1 MDKKIK
7 NLEKKGLENSKIYI
21 FDRFG
26 NLIKEIN
33 KTNTS
38 WDGTFNKQIL
48 PSTDYW
54 FTLDY
59 KENGEQKQFKAH
71 FSLKR

>member
-1 MDKKIK
+1 VFFWI
-7 NLEKKGLENSKIYI
+7 NVEKIYI

-26 NLIKEIN
+26 KLIKEIN

-38 WDGTFNKQIL
+38 WDGTFDNQKL

-54 FTLDY
+54 FVI
-59 KENGEQKQFKAH
+59 EVSNGKIIKGH

>member
-1 MDKKIK
+1 M
-7 NLEKKGLENSKIYI
+7 NSKIYI

-33 KTNTS
+33 KTNTG
-38 WDGTFNKQIL
+38 WDGTFNKQML

-54 FTLDY
+54 FLLEAT
-59 KENGEQKQFKAH
+59 NGKNIKGH